1 MPKFNPD
8 NLNIHELAV
17 EEPEK
22 QAEVFFDPEKEITE
36 DDWEGINKN
45 LKTYEENSGFW
56 QDRKDFNHWQ
66 TRTPN
71 IWLVDTMELIKIIDP
86 KREFSEYEL
95 KILAHEYKKAYDGA
109 EQGEEPW
116 DLVVYGAAHSKIINK
131 DYDLNLTSAD
141 KEKIGQIIENS
152 RKKVTN
158 FLSLLASAKISGL
171 DKNYLPE
178 IDDLL
183 WAKIE
188 EHIENLAKDQKW
200 HAYIMHL
207 RDMKIINPNHKL
219 DLNSQRLEEIKKTM
233 EQYKEKKDWSNF
245 FYMASLLT
253 IITTD
258 EIKILEGGGLE
269 LIRHKSDF
277 GTETSQVPEQ
287 KQF

>member
-116 DLVVYGAAHSKIINK
+116 DLVVYGAAHS
-131 DYDLNLTSAD
+131 
-141 KEKIGQIIENS
+141 
-152 RKKVTN
+152 
-158 FLSLLASAKISGL
+158 
-171 DKNYLPE
+171 
-178 IDDLL
+178 
-183 WAKIE
+183 
-188 EHIENLAKDQKW
+188 
-200 HAYIMHL
+200 
-207 RDMKIINPNHKL
+207 
-219 DLNSQRLEEIKKTM
+219 
-233 EQYKEKKDWSNF
+233 
-245 FYMASLLT
+245 
-253 IITTD
+253 
-258 EIKILEGGGLE
+258 
-269 LIRHKSDF
+269 
-277 GTETSQVPEQ
+277 
-287 KQF
+287 